1 MDGPSAAIIVAAVWG
16 KSSDESEGALIASGR
31 LSRLKIP
38 ENIIYQRFIG
48 QRQARAYLL
57 LFAAYN
63 SNDVR
68 GGSIDH
74 LLWCGAEFDVCVL
87 LESCSASH
95 SYSIVI
101 SVNCSCHRQIVPK
114 YFSCG
119 LRSRQL
125 RRLRFVCVSIDDVIN
140 RIGDIYDVK

>member
-38 ENIIYQRFIG
+38 ENIIDQRFIG

-63 SNDVR
+63 SNEIR

-95 SYSIVI
+95 SYS
-101 SVNCSCHRQIVPK
+101 SNLCQLFVPQANSTK
-114 YFSCG
+114 VFF
-119 LRSRQL
+119 LRSALPPATAPSLCMR
-125 RRLRFVCVSIDDVIN
+125 
-140 RIGDIYDVK
+140 

>member
-48 QRQARAYLL
+48 QRRARAYLL

-87 LESCSASH
+87 LLNH
-95 SYSIVI
+95 VQLRTPTLVI
-101 SVNCSCHRQIVPK
+101 SVNQLFVPQANSTK
-114 YFSCG
+114 VFF
-119 LRSRQL
+119 LRSALPPATAPSLCMR
-125 RRLRFVCVSIDDVIN
+125 
-140 RIGDIYDVK
+140 